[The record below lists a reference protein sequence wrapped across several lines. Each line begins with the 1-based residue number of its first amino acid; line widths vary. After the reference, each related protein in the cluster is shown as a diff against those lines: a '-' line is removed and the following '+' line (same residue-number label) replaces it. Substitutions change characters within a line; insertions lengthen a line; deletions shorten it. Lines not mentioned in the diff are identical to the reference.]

1 MRRPLMLGVTN
12 IGVTLRL
19 LVLVPVCIAGGI
31 YCWRH
36 GIRWSAN
43 TTIKVTP
50 AKVAA
55 IFLIVVAGAMLLAAI
70 FPTQAEHLVD
80 SLEQR

>member
-1 MRRPLMLGVTN
+1 MLAVTN
-12 IGVTLRL
+12 LGVTLRL
-19 LVLVPVCIAGGI
+19 LILVPVFIAGGI
-31 YCWRH
+31 YCWRY

-43 TTIKVTP
+43 TTIKGTP
-50 AKVAA
+50 AKFAA
-55 IFLIVVAGAMLLAAI
+55 IFLFVVAGAMLLAAI